1 MAFQA
6 PQVLQPSEGDRMSA
20 SQIASG
26 CAAAR
31 VDPPG
36 AGCVWSTEQT
46 GLLCLGPV
54 PLQNIGKE
62 GGEKERKFLLWLK
75 RLVTLNSFIS
85 AFVSISFFF
94 FFDFHFRANQVEY
107 FKIQHKES
115 LQAVICH
122 SEFAKYPT
130 NNVL

>member
-54 PLQNIGKE
+54 PLQNIGEK

-94 FFDFHFRANQVEY
+94 F
-107 FKIQHKES
+107 
-115 LQAVICH
+115 
-122 SEFAKYPT
+122 
-130 NNVL
+130 

>member
-54 PLQNIGKE
+54 PLQNIGEE

-85 AFVSISFFF
+85 AFVSIFFLTS
-94 FFDFHFRANQVEY
+94 
-107 FKIQHKES
+107 I
-115 LQAVICH
+115 
-122 SEFAKYPT
+122 SEQIKSNILKFSIRRVCK
-130 NNVL
+130 L